1 MSGFSAVGQRER
13 ERQRLTVK
21 GGATYLPPKM
31 GVLSKLCGAK
41 ELEPGQGRTF
51 SVGGR
56 SIALFN
62 VDGEFHAI
70 ESECTHEGGPL
81 GDGPLR
87 GTRVLCPW
95 HGAEFDVTTGA
106 ALSAPAYHAVSSFR
120 VVVEAGDVKVELP

>member
-1 MSGFSAVGQRER
+1 
-13 ERQRLTVK
+13 LTVK
-21 GGATYLPPKM
+21 GEVTYL
-31 GVLSKLCGAK
+31 LSKMSVLHKVCDAK
-41 ELEPGQGRTF
+41 DLEPGQGRTF

-62 VDGEFHAI
+62 VDGNFHAI

-106 ALSAPAYHAVSSFR
+106 ALSPPADHAVSPFR
-120 VVVEAGDVKVELP
+120 VVVEAGEVTVELP